1 MQYRLAYGKD
11 WLVVDIPDSNLS
23 AVLEPDRRPLKKPNP
38 QDNHIIINQA
48 LSHPAGSP
56 TIGELIRR
64 KKARSAVIIVN
75 DITRPTPYHWMLPPL
90 LEAIEAEGITPEH
103 IKLVIALG
111 IHRPH
116 TLEENRQI
124 FGPEICARYQV
135 INHNC
140 DDNLISLGRLS
151 NGWEL
156 VINREV
162 AEADLLVATGVVELH
177 YFAGWSGGRKS
188 ILPGV
193 ASRSLIEANHRMMDN
208 PKACLGNYSDNPVN
222 DLMLEAARMTG
233 LDFILNVVTAGK
245 DEIVYAAA
253 GDFYLAWMEAV
264 KYAEGRNVVYIDQ
277 PADVVIASCGGF
289 PKDINAYQAQKA
301 LDAAVQAVKPGGTI
315 IWVAEC
321 REGLGEETFAE
332 WIKSAHCPK
341 DIEKRFYEA
350 FELGGHKAF
359 AICRILDKADILMVS
374 SLPEE
379 LVKAMFVTP
388 CRDIALALDLA
399 RQKHGHKM
407 SILLM
412 PQAPR
417 IAVRQA
423 GQSINSSSNQ

>member
-1 MQYRLAYGKD
+1 
-11 WLVVDIPDSNLS
+11 
-23 AVLEPDRRPLKKPNP
+23 
-38 QDNHIIINQA
+38 
-48 LSHPAGSP
+48 
-56 TIGELIRR
+56 
-64 KKARSAVIIVN
+64 
-75 DITRPTPYHWMLPPL
+75 MLPRCWRPSKL
-90 LEAIEAEGITPEH
+90 KGLPPKH

-140 DDNLISLGRLS
+140 DDTLISLGRLS

-208 PKACLGNYSDNPVN
+208 PKACLGNDSDNPVN

-289 PKDINAYQAQKA
+289 PNDINAYQAQGPGCGCSSS
-301 LDAAVQAVKPGGTI
+301 QAGRHHYLR
-315 IWVAEC
+315 AEC

-332 WIKSAHCPK
+332 WIKSALPQRHR
-341 DIEKRFYEA
+341 KRFYEA
-350 FELGGHKAF
+350 FELGVIRLF
-359 AICRILDKADILMVS
+359 AIAAYWIRRIYS
-374 SLPEE
+374 W
-379 LVKAMFVTP
+379 
-388 CRDIALALDLA
+388 
-399 RQKHGHKM
+399 
-407 SILLM
+407 
-412 PQAPR
+412 
-417 IAVRQA
+417 
-423 GQSINSSSNQ
+423 

>member
-1 MQYRLAYGKD
+1 VNILQHRLAFGKG
-11 WLVVDIPDSNLS
+11 WLEVDIPDSNLS
-23 AVLEPDRRPLKKPNP
+23 AILEPDNRLEIKPDTP
-38 QDNHIIINQA
+38 DNHTIINRA
-48 LSHPAGSP
+48 LSHPIGSP
-56 TIGELIRR
+56 AIRELIRG
-64 KKARSAVIIVN
+64 KKAKSAVIIVN
-75 DITRPTPYHWMLPPL
+75 DITRPTPYRWMLPPL
-90 LEAIEAEGITPEH
+90 LEAIEAEGIAPEH

-116 TLEENRQI
+116 TREENLQI
-124 FGPEICARYQV
+124 FGPDICARYQV

-140 DDNLISLGRLS
+140 DENLTSVGRLS

-156 VINREV
+156 MINRDV
-162 AEADLLVATGVVELH
+162 AEADFLVATGVVELH

-193 ASRSLIEANHRMMDN
+193 ASRTLIEANHRMMDN
-208 PKACLGNYSDNPVN
+208 PKACLGNYVDNPVN
-222 DLMLEAARMTG
+222 DLMLEAARTVG

-253 GDFYLAWMEAV
+253 GDLYLAWMDAV
-264 KYAEGRNVVYIDQ
+264 KYAEARNSVYIDK
-277 PADVVIASCGGF
+277 PADVVIACCGGF

-321 REGLGEETFAE
+321 REGLGEETFAN
-332 WIKSAHCPK
+332 WILAAHCRE
-341 DIEKRFYEA
+341 DIERRFYEA

-374 SLPEE
+374 SLPED
-379 LVKAMFVTP
+379 LVKAMFVNP
-388 CRDIALALDLA
+388 CQDLAQALDRA
-399 RQKHGHKM
+399 RQKHGPEM

-417 IAVRQA
+417 LAVRLA
-423 GQSINSSSNQ
+423 GKA